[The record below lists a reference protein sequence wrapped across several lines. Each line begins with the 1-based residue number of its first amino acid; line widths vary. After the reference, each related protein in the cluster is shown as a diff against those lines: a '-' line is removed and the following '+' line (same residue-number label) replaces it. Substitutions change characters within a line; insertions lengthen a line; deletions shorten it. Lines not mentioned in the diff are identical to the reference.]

1 MATTHFKLLL
11 SILIAGFVMLSVR
24 EVHKHLTK
32 ASYAKVSDSITTEKA
47 DELLKLLHFDLNRIG
62 LGVTGET
69 AIVEAKPQRIVFKS
83 DFDLDGHVE
92 TISYYLGNE
101 LATATQN
108 PKDRILYRVVDNEPA
123 IDVPMGVTR
132 FEIRY
137 FSSPADQP
145 TTELDKIRTI
155 QVDIVLQNTFAIDD
169 EYNSYSRRLR
179 ISPPNLKIN

>member
-11 SILIAGFVMLSVR
+11 SIFIAGLVMLSVR
-24 EVHKHLTK
+24 EMHKHLTEE
-32 ASYAKVSDSITTEKA
+32 SYAKVSNTVASAKA
-47 DELLKLLHFDLNRIG
+47 DELLKLLQFDLNRIG
-62 LGVTGET
+62 LEVNGEP

-92 TISYYLGNE
+92 TISYYLGDE

-108 PKDRILYRVVDNEPA
+108 PKDRILYRVVDDEPA

-132 FEIRY
+132 FEISY
-137 FSSPADQP
+137 FSAPVEKP

-155 QVDIVLQNTFAIDD
+155 QVDIIVQNTFTINDK
-169 EYNSYSRRLR
+169 YTSYSRHLR